1 MKIKDILKTKGFE
14 VIAVESSVTINVA
27 VNKMVERNIGAV
39 LVVDEGKPVGLF
51 TERDALRCW
60 SSPRCEA
67 GRMQEADFSKIHIK
81 DVMTKDIF
89 IATPDDDLNYA
100 MAIMIEK
107 NIRHLPI
114 VDQGKVVSMVSI
126 RDIVKLQLSSLETEI
141 HYLKDYITGEY
152 SGR

>member
-1 MKIKDILKTKGFE
+1 MKIKEILKNKGIE

-60 SSPRCEA
+60 R
-67 GRMQEADFSKIHIK
+67 RMQEADFSKIHIK

-89 IATPDDDLNYA
+89 IATPEDDLNYA
-100 MAIMIEK
+100 MAVMIEK

-126 RDIVKLQLSSLETEI
+126 RDIVKLQLSSLEAEI